1 MIHREELIRRFN
13 PTLTECDLRS
23 PLTVGNGDLAFTA
36 DVTGLQTFAEEYAE
50 GGCPLLTMASGFW
63 HSAPNADGNYPYD
76 RKITLTEYA
85 RRDRTLRYPT
95 ECFDGEREAYDA
107 LRQNPHRFN
116 LMRLSFLIDG
126 RRIRREEISGVQQEL
141 DLYTGI
147 LKSRFVFE
155 GREICTETAVGEGTE
170 LAVMIE
176 SKAMRDHLSV
186 LAEFPYGTPEREA
199 GRFDCPERHTTEV
212 LAEENSDGAGKL
224 CLKRTM
230 DRTAFNVT
238 VSGQLNAKEAG
249 AHEFVLSASK
259 KSDNAMW
266 FCVSFAEEGL
276 KPTERSFRQIKEA
289 SGKRFYLFWNTG
301 AMINVLGSS
310 DLRAAELER
319 RLILSMYLTYTQC
332 TSTLPP
338 QETGLTCN
346 SWYGKFHL
354 EMHPVH
360 AAYLALYGRGELL
373 EKSLGFYVNNLDR
386 AVENAAKNGFKG
398 ARWPKMTGPDATDS
412 PSPIAPLLI
421 WQQPH
426 IIFMLE
432 LLRISRYSEKRIE
445 VVSEKEEEF
454 LDKYREVIEKTAD
467 FMVDF
472 AEYDE
477 AGDCYHLPGPMFSVQ
492 EKGDPRKINDPHF
505 ELEYWR
511 FGLKL
516 AYSMLS
522 RISAAK
528 AEWKYVSERM
538 AQPEIREGLIPAW
551 RGCTDTF
558 TSIAHDHPSMVFAEA
573 LFGTDTDREAVLA
586 TLSKIE
592 ESWDFSSLWGWDF
605 AMLAMVYARLGRY
618 GEAFDILL
626 RDTGKNSYA
635 ANGNNY
641 QADRRDLPLYLPG
654 NGALLL
660 AMTAMKNAPG
670 WYIETEGI
678 MEYPF

>member
-1 MIHREELIRRFN
+1 M
-13 PTLTECDLRS
+13 
-23 PLTVGNGDLAFTA
+23 GNGDFAFTA

-50 GGCPLLTMASGFW
+50 GGCPLLTQASGFW
-63 HSAPNADGNYPYD
+63 HTSPDGNGNYPSD
-76 RKITLTEYA
+76 LKITLTEYA
-85 RRDRTLRYPT
+85 RGNRTVKYPT
-95 ECFDGEREAYDA
+95 ECFPDEREAYDA
-107 LRQNPHRFN
+107 LRRNPHRFN

-126 RRIRREEISGVQQEL
+126 RRIRSEEISGVNQEL

-147 LKSRFVFE
+147 LKSRFVYK
-155 GREICTETAVGEGTE
+155 GREINTETAVGEGTTM
-170 LAVMIE
+170 AVMIE
-176 SKAMRDHLSV
+176 SKAMREHLSV
-186 LAEFPYGTPEREA
+186 LAEFPYGSPEREG
-199 GRFDCPERHTTEV
+199 GRFDCPDRHSTEV
-212 LAEENSDGAGKL
+212 LATENSDGAGRL
-224 CLKRTM
+224 CLKRAM
-230 DRTAFNVT
+230 DRDTFNVT
-238 VSGQLNAKEAG
+238 VSGQINVEQAG
-249 AHEFVLSASK
+249 KHAFILTAPK
-259 KSDNAMW
+259 KSGNSMW
-266 FCVSFAEEGL
+266 FRVSFAEEGL
-276 KPTERSFRQIKEA
+276 KPAERSFRQIKEA

-310 DLRAAELER
+310 DPRAEELER

-373 EKSLGFYVNNLDR
+373 EKSLGFYVNNLDK

-398 ARWPKMTGPDATDS
+398 ARWPKMTGPDAIDS

-432 LLRISRYSEKRIE
+432 LLRLSRYSGKRIE
-445 VVSEKEEEF
+445 FVSEKEEDF
-454 LDKYREVIEKTAD
+454 LGRYREVIEKTAD

-477 AGDCYHLPGPMFSVQ
+477 TEDCYRLPSPMFSVQ
-492 EKGDPRKINDPHF
+492 EKGDPRKINDPPF

-511 FGLKL
+511 FGLST
-516 AYSMLS
+516 AYSMLA

-528 AEWKYVSERM
+528 EEWKYVAEHM
-538 AQPEIREGLIPAW
+538 AGPEIRDGLIPAW
-551 RGCTDTF
+551 RGCADTF

-586 TLSKIE
+586 TLLKIE
-592 ESWDFSSLWGWDF
+592 EIWDFSSLWGWDF

-626 RDTGKNSYA
+626 RDSGKNSYT